1 MTQTN
6 PLELSKRAI
15 AIVLLLLLI
24 PIVYADHEEEENED
38 GCSLSNLGSCLVDA
52 ISSFISKILNAPLQ
66 PLVTLNKWLLSEPI
80 KIDIFYSLWALMLY
94 AISIFYG
101 LLFLYAGFNFII
113 SGHDV
118 LRRETA
124 KTWFR
129 NLLIMIIVVQA
140 SYLLYQVILEIASG
154 LTAGVIG
161 LIDPNF
167 FLLTFDNILN
177 IFLEIILLIPYILV
191 LLLTAVILLIRYA
204 IVASGVAL
212 FPIGL
217 FLYFIE
223 PLRAWGRAILSF
235 LGVNIFVSFFASIA
249 LLIFSKLTD
258 IGAFGYFKIVLM
270 ISAFLVV
277 DFLFVYFLFF
287 GVVRAAIRTTSSVI
301 SKVKGLM

>member
-1 MTQTN
+1 MVKTN
-6 PLELSKRAI
+6 SKIGKRLI
-15 AIVLLLLLI
+15 AIVLVSFLLFT
-24 PIVYADHEEEENED
+24 PVAFAQDEEDED

-52 ISSFISKILNAPLQ
+52 ISSFVSKILNAPLQ
-66 PLVTLNKWLLSEPI
+66 PLVTLNQFLLSEPV
-80 KIDIFYSLWALMLY
+80 KVDLFYNLWALMLY
-94 AISIFYG
+94 ALSIFYG

-140 SYLLYQVILEIASG
+140 SYILYQVVLEIASG
-154 LTAGVIG
+154 LTSGVLG

-167 FLLTFDNILN
+167 FLLTFDNIAN
-177 IFLEIILLIPYILV
+177 IFLEIILLIPYIAV

-212 FPIGL
+212 FPIGI

-223 PLRAWGRAILSF
+223 PLRAWGRALLSF
-235 LGVNIFVSFFASIA
+235 LGVNIFVTFFASIA

-258 IGAFGYFKIVLM
+258 IGAFSYFKIILM
-270 ISAFLVV
+270 ISSFLVV

-287 GVVRAAIRTTSSVI
+287 GIVRAAIRTTTSVI

>member
-1 MTQTN
+1 MTKTN
-6 PLELSKRAI
+6 PCPKLSKRAI
-15 AIVLLLLLI
+15 AIVLLLLFI
-24 PIVYADHEEEENED
+24 PLASASHEEENAD

-66 PLVTLNKWLLSEPI
+66 PLVTFNKFLLSEPV
-80 KIDIFYSLWALMLY
+80 KVDLFYSLWALMLY

-154 LTAGVIG
+154 LTAGVLG
-161 LIDPNF
+161 LINPDF
-167 FLLTFDNILN
+167 FLLTFDNAVN

-223 PLRAWGRAILSF
+223 PLRAWGRALLSF
-235 LGVNIFVSFFASIA
+235 LGVNIFVTFFASIA

-258 IGAFGYFKIVLM
+258 IGAFGYFKIILM

-287 GVVRAAIRTTSSVI
+287 GIVRAAIRTTTSVI
-301 SKVKGLM
+301 SKVKGLL